1 MTNEKIVI
9 DSEQVMSIE
18 ITYDNIVKLIKTI
31 EEEHWKL
38 KLKFVEYQRKSQ
50 VSKKPLWQKRLSE
63 TSYMMD
69 ALAIQY
75 CDVLKVAQDYGWI
88 DDLLNETWLNKW
100 WAEQVEQLKS
110 FLKEQKTQQF
120 GDPTSEMLSTSSE
133 WILPKV
139 TPIESVDFSE
149 LSEKISHVEA
159 VKKTT
164 KRTSK
169 KTNQTSTKK
178 KGV

>member
-1 MTNEKIVI
+1 MTTENIVI
-9 DSEQVMSIE
+9 DTEQVMSIE
-18 ITYDNIVKLIKTI
+18 ITYDNIVRLVKTI
-31 EEEHWKL
+31 EEEHGKL
-38 KLKFVEYQRKSQ
+38 KTKFVEYKRKSEL
-50 VSKKPLWQKRLSE
+50 SKKPLWQKRLSE

-75 CDVLKVAQDYGWI
+75 CDVLKVAEEYGYI
-88 DDLLNETWLNKW
+88 DDLLNETLLNKG

-110 FLKEQKTQQF
+110 FLREQKTQQF
-120 GDPTSEMLSTSSE
+120 GDPTSEMSSTSSE

-149 LSEKISHVEA
+149 LSEKISHVA
-159 VKKTT
+159 VVEKTT

-169 KTNQTSTKK
+169 KTNQSSTKK
-178 KGV
+178 KDV